1 MKMKREKVNV
11 IRNVFVTRRK
21 ISNLFDITIKSKP
34 VKKQL
39 RNALLHIEETYTKD
53 KQGKVFSQY

>member
-34 VKKQL
+34 VKK
-39 RNALLHIEETYTKD
+39 
-53 KQGKVFSQY
+53 